1 VNLTPAW
8 AQPLDWL
15 VDTPRGWRGCRPKE
29 RPGAETALFS
39 KCCPGPIA
47 SGEVVMPQWIT
58 FLAFTL
64 VAWLSLTVG
73 VGLLIGRL
81 LSVAAAWRLRRR
93 GPAPR

>member
-1 VNLTPAW
+1 
-8 AQPLDWL
+8 
-15 VDTPRGWRGCRPKE
+15 
-29 RPGAETALFS
+29 
-39 KCCPGPIA
+39 
-47 SGEVVMPQWIT
+47 MPQWIT

-93 GPAPR
+93 GPPPRCAHRDATSRASSSSGHRGA

>member
-1 VNLTPAW
+1 
-8 AQPLDWL
+8 
-15 VDTPRGWRGCRPKE
+15 
-29 RPGAETALFS
+29 
-39 KCCPGPIA
+39 
-47 SGEVVMPQWIT
+47 MPQWIT

-93 GPAPR
+93 GPAPSLSSPRRGITGKFRLGSKPVAGLRQINTR